1 MSLRGGG
8 CGKEGEEEEE
18 VRVRDVWKK
27 AILEQHNTLPRA
39 TSEIAASRTVAAG
52 RAHDAGRGGR
62 AARPEAG
69 RLARIAYAIAKA
81 KRRSLPP
88 PHKGKTD
95 PQRASPPRSRQ
106 RPPLYAPLRV
116 LHAARIRLLV
126 AQLSDVGRGLCLDLR
141 LRAPLDKDGL
151 TAPLDCDNLP
161 GLHGRE
167 VHLDGR
173 ERKHVG
179 GRGQRRDSV
188 DHGEARRGRVDKARA
203 TQHKVGKGALARA

>member
-1 MSLRGGG
+1 M
-8 CGKEGEEEEE
+8 CGKKQFLSDTI
-18 VRVRDVWKK
+18 RCLAR
-27 AILEQHNTLPRA
+27 RA
-39 TSEIAASRTVAAG
+39 RLQPAARSQPAARTTPVAAG
-52 RAHDAGRGGR
+52 GPRGLKQAG
-62 AARPEAG
+62 
-69 RLARIAYAIAKA
+69 LHIAYAIAKA
-81 KRRSLPP
+81 KRCSLPP

-95 PQRASPPRSRQ
+95 PQRASPPQSRQ

-126 AQLSDVGRGLCLDLR
+126 AQLSDVGRGLGLDLR

-151 TAPLDCDNLP
+151 AAPLDRDNLP

-203 TQHKVGKGALARA
+203 AQHKVGKGALARA